1 MQGGADHVSG
11 KLKIVVSDFHLGA
24 GPPDVTQNPL
34 EDFIADNAFAQF
46 LETIRAES
54 DRDQK
59 EVELIINGDFF
70 EFLQVPAVDEFDSRR
85 TYPLNA
91 YTDSSQESSI
101 KRLDLITAGH
111 PTVFDALADFIQ
123 VEAPRRRMTLIKG
136 NHDVNLYWPG
146 VKQRL
151 REVLGATGR
160 RASMLLFAER
170 YVSRE
175 GIFVEHG
182 HQYTEQLNRWENFDD
197 PRDQNDIDRLIYPP
211 GSQFVIDF
219 FNAVERERIWADS
232 LKPLTSLAW
241 YGLQWD
247 FSFAAKILLKLAN
260 YVPALGTQGKSEP
273 NDSLDTLFRQL
284 SDPTACRDL
293 SRRYHTSLD
302 FRREFHTRAGQLLVP
317 AVSPPGIFAWPVPP
331 ADESAIEIARA
342 EIEEIQTSMR
352 RVAARVAVAEGA
364 HIIVFGHT
372 HRPCLETLEEGTTLV
387 NCGTWGWLGGCDS
400 TKGDDWKELFARHDQ
415 ITPRHHLTYARIDYD
430 KQDMPRA
437 QLLEFAE
444 RQPGVVNDDQ
454 VALGRMVSRLRG
466 IFGGGDT

>member
-1 MQGGADHVSG
+1 MPG

-24 GPPDVTQNPL
+24 GPPDIIQNPL
-34 EDFIADNAFAQF
+34 EDFIADEAFAQF
-46 LETIRAES
+46 LEGIRVES
-54 DRDQK
+54 DWDNK
-59 EVELIINGDFF
+59 EVELIINGDLF
-70 EFLQVPAVDEFDSRR
+70 EFLQVPAVDEFVPHR
-85 TYPLNA
+85 TYPPEA
-91 YTDSSQESSI
+91 YYDSSQESSI

-111 PTVFDALADFIQ
+111 PTVFDALSDFIQ

-197 PRDQNDIDRLIYPP
+197 PRDQNNPSQLEYPP
-211 GSQFVIDF
+211 GSQFVINF

-247 FSFAAKILLKLAN
+247 FSFAVEMLLNLAECFRASGTNEKID
-260 YVPALGTQGKSEP
+260 V
-273 NDSLDTLFRQL
+273 NDSLDTLFE
-284 SDPTACRDL
+284 DL
-293 SRRYHTSLD
+293 SNATTIRNLSSRYQTSLD

-317 AVSPPGIFAWPVPP
+317 AVSPPGVFAWPAPP
-331 ADESAIEIARA
+331 ADESAIEIVRA

-352 RVAARVAVAEGA
+352 RVATRLAAAEGA
-364 HIIVFGHT
+364 HVIVFGHT
-372 HRPCLETLEEGTTLV
+372 HRPCLETLEDGTTLV
-387 NCGTWGWLGGCDS
+387 NCGTWGWLGGIDP
-400 TKGDDWKELFARHDQ
+400 TKADDWQQLFAHHDQ
-415 ITPRHHLTYARIDYD
+415 TMPRQHLTYARIDYD
-430 KQDMPRA
+430 EQDKPRA
-437 QLLEFAE
+437 QLLDFVQ
-444 RQPGVVNDDQ
+444 RLPGAVIDDQ
-454 VALGRMVSRLRG
+454 SGLERMVSRLKRG
-466 IFGGGDT
+466 LRRG